1 MPEGRERARRLAH
14 AVSGGVLL
22 IGLAV
27 LFHFNAFWPW
37 ILALIGIMVIIEAL
51 VAVYFED

>member
-27 LFHFNAFWPW
+27 LFHFNASWP
-37 ILALIGIMVIIEAL
+37 
-51 VAVYFED
+51 

>member
-1 MPEGRERARRLAH
+1 MNRKVKKLFHGLS
-14 AVSGGVLL
+14 SGVFL

-37 ILALIGIMVIIEAL
+37 ILALISALAIVEAIGAYL
-51 VAVYFED
+51 AEKS